1 MFYLKACAKC
11 RGDLILEKDAFGDFL
26 KCMQCGTF
34 IDVDNV
40 QSHRSVLNGS
50 APNKF
55 VNRSMS
61 ALNAQTAVA
70 A

>member
-1 MFYLKACAKC
+1 MLYLKACTKC

-34 IDVDNV
+34 TDVDNV

-50 APNKF
+50 ASNNF
-55 VNRSMS
+55 VVGPAS
-61 ALNAQTAVA
+61 AQKAKTAVA